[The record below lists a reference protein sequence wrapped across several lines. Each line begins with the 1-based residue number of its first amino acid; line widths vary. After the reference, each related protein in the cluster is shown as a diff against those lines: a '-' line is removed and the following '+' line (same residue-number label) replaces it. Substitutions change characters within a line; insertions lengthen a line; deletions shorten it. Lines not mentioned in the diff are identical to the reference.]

1 MYNSEHKGRIF
12 FYQFKSCA
20 PLWIIP
26 LLTDFVG
33 KKNKKSV
40 LLVVLIELF
49 WNLDEEQLKLTLV

>member
-26 LLTDFVG
+26 LITDFVG

-40 LLVVLIELF
+40 LYVVLIELF